1 MRLPWINKNELI
13 HFCVYDVNCSCGKHL
28 KMRPETASNEKK
40 LNIFSQRERNKRDK
54 QNRIIGAA
62 RALFQSQGYQQTTMA
77 QIAAAA
83 DVATGTL
90 FLYAKSKEDLVIL
103 VFLDEMYDVV
113 ESSFAARDTGSSALT
128 GILTFLRGIIEY
140 HAADMDIAR
149 ALMKELTFL
158 SNPERSS
165 DVSQI
170 AVTIVRRIRE
180 ILEQAISEEEVQLD
194 EPHQVAEMMF
204 SMYFQQQQAW
214 LANLSSRERLE
225 ENLSSMLGYLLR

>member
-1 MRLPWINKNELI
+1 
-13 HFCVYDVNCSCGKHL
+13 
-28 KMRPETASNEKK
+28 MRPETASNEKK

-62 RALFQSQGYQQTTMA
+62 RALFQSRGYQQTTMA

-180 ILEQAISEEEVQLD
+180 ILEQAISAGEVQLD
-194 EPHQVAEMMF
+194 DPHQVAEMMF

>member
-1 MRLPWINKNELI
+1 
-13 HFCVYDVNCSCGKHL
+13 
-28 KMRPETASNEKK
+28 MRPETASNEKK